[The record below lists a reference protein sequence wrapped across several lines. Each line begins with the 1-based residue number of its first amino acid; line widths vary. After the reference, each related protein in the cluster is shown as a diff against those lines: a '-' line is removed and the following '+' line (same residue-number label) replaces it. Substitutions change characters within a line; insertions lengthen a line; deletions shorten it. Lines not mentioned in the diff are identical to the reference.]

1 MQSKQSTLFQQIIEL
16 KENDRFQEISQLIP
30 YAQFV
35 NMELLIQKDG
45 LTTVLRQLD
54 SNIGNTTIPA
64 VHGGVVGALLEQA
77 AMMEVIYRADITRF
91 PKIINISVD
100 YLRPA
105 IGLKDTLARATL
117 IKQGRSV
124 SNVRVEAWQESQ
136 QRPVAAAHAH
146 FLMQ

>member
-1 MQSKQSTLFQQIIEL
+1 MQNNKPPLFEQVLEL
-16 KENDRFQEISQLIP
+16 KKSGRFTEISQLIP
-30 YAQFV
+30 YASFV
-35 NMELLIQKDG
+35 NLELQEQEDCL
-45 LTTVLRQLD
+45 LTILRQTD

-77 AMMEVIYRADITRF
+77 AAMEVIYRSDITRF

-105 IGLKDTLARATL
+105 VGLKDTFAKATL

-124 SNVRVEAWQESQ
+124 SNVRVEAWQDDPEK
-136 QRPVAAAHAH
+136 PVAAAHAH
-146 FLMQ
+146 FLMR